1 GRHDHRVR
9 RPQRRAGRHRR
20 APVRPGRR
28 RPRGRRRRRGGL
40 DRGLDRGRHR
50 PGDRSAG
57 ARRHGARRR
66 RRPLRARARRGGRAA
81 GAPAAAGGPVGRGE
95 RRARHRRHRRRREQ
109 RHGRRRRDAGARR
122 RRGERRGDVVNRLAT
137 ALLAAATTAGA
148 AAVLRARQPGG
159 SWRWRRTNYRGRE
172 VDLLG
177 GVATAAGAATG
188 ALACGG
194 AAGAGATVVT
204 TTAGLLGAIDD
215 ADVASTSK
223 GLRGHLSA
231 LQQGRVTTGLVKLV
245 GISSAALVASAVAT
259 GFGRRGAPAEA
270 VPGWAERAVD
280 VAGSGVLIAATANL
294 VNLFDLRPGRALK
307 LVGLVCA
314 PLAAAAPGP

>member
-1 GRHDHRVR
+1 
-9 RPQRRAGRHRR
+9 
-20 APVRPGRR
+20 
-28 RPRGRRRRRGGL
+28 
-40 DRGLDRGRHR
+40 
-50 PGDRSAG
+50 
-57 ARRHGARRR
+57 
-66 RRPLRARARRGGRAA
+66 
-81 GAPAAAGGPVGRGE
+81 
-95 RRARHRRHRRRREQ
+95 
-109 RHGRRRRDAGARR
+109 
-122 RRGERRGDVVNRLAT
+122 VNRLAT

-215 ADVASTSK
+215 ADVDSTSK

-314 PLAAAAPGP
+314 PLAAAAPGPSGRVAGAALGAVVASWEGDLGEETMLGDAGANALGALTGTALALLGSARARAVATGTAVGLVLLSEKVSFSRVIATTPGLRELDAWARIG